1 MYSTN
6 DLHNDLNILKVE
18 DLVDQEILTFVCNF
32 RNNKLPHKF
41 NDKFKFRSNNQQ
53 TRTRN
58 IENHLI
64 TPLTR
69 TEYGEQT
76 VSVKGPVLWNKLPN
90 HLSTL
95 TNTKAFRTKWKK
107 SQLPYTDA

>member
-1 MYSTN
+1 M
-6 DLHNDLNILKVE
+6 
-18 DLVDQEILTFVCNF
+18 DQEILTFVSKF

-41 NDKFKFRSNNQQ
+41 NDKFKLRSKNQQ

-69 TEYGEQT
+69 TVIGEQT
-76 VSVKGPVLWNKLPN
+76 VSVKGSVLWNKLPN

-95 TNTKAFRTKWKK
+95 TNTKAFRT
-107 SQLPYTDA
+107 